1 MNCNKI
7 EELYIDFILDL
18 IGPNAE
24 REKDRNINLEL
35 VSNIIKGI
43 LNKKYPQLVTHIFHY
58 GSFPMKAYLKNADID
73 ITIFLQ
79 SKEDK
84 KIIKEIPIESINNI
98 IIIIKE
104 EFERINKDANF
115 ELFSEIKMI
124 MADIRLLKCKI
135 HSISLDI
142 SINNFSGIYKVI
154 FIGYIEKLLKNGF
167 KNMNLFLDNNY
178 SENKVQIFRRTL
190 ILIKGWCS
198 FEGNLMGSNIGLM
211 ASYALEI
218 LVIYV
223 FNLHYDTINNEFD
236 GFEKFFELMDKIDW
250 ENNIIS
256 LFGVFPSLNFQKI
269 LDKYNIS
276 NQKHKQENDIT
287 VNEPFWYLSKKINID
302 KININEDENMNEPLI
317 KINELKDL
325 ILPINKKMGNIYLK
339 KEGLIINGINF
350 GKLINILDPLNN
362 HNNLGK
368 SISYH
373 SKSKMKKIISYMNKQ
388 LKYIHEIRKKGNPF
402 IYINSLLNLF
412 KITLSTTYIDLFIN
426 YMNSPRLTA
435 NSKLLKTLKKNGD
448 KNDKK
453 KLKIEIEDIY
463 KFNNLFMTEKINSN
477 LKNCDEE
484 EYDKYVEENEES
496 SELEDNEDKI
506 NLNENSNSDEN
517 LEEDEYAVEEEEY
530 LEVKD
535 DNNDIENKNIKM
547 DKDIKFVR
555 LINNKIIKKLFEL
568 YDSKEKMINFN
579 NTLLDDAANYWNNL
593 ENFLKENKL
602 I

>member
-1 MNCNKI
+1 
-7 EELYIDFILDL
+7 
-18 IGPNAE
+18 
-24 REKDRNINLEL
+24 
-35 VSNIIKGI
+35 
-43 LNKKYPQLVTHIFHY
+43 
-58 GSFPMKAYLKNADID
+58 
-73 ITIFLQ
+73 
-79 SKEDK
+79 
-84 KIIKEIPIESINNI
+84 
-98 IIIIKE
+98 
-104 EFERINKDANF
+104 
-115 ELFSEIKMI
+115 
-124 MADIRLLKCKI
+124 
-135 HSISLDI
+135 
-142 SINNFSGIYKVI
+142 
-154 FIGYIEKLLKNGF
+154 
-167 KNMNLFLDNNY
+167 
-178 SENKVQIFRRTL
+178 
-190 ILIKGWCS
+190 
-198 FEGNLMGSNIGLM
+198 
-211 ASYALEI
+211 
-218 LVIYV
+218 
-223 FNLHYDTINNEFD
+223 
-236 GFEKFFELMDKIDW
+236 
-250 ENNIIS
+250 
-256 LFGVFPSLNFQKI
+256 
-269 LDKYNIS
+269 
-276 NQKHKQENDIT
+276 
-287 VNEPFWYLSKKINID
+287 
-302 KININEDENMNEPLI
+302 
-317 KINELKDL
+317 
-325 ILPINKKMGNIYLK
+325 MGNIYLK
-339 KEGLIINGINF
+339 KEGLIINGTNF